1 VLWYKAWLETRAR
14 FLTLLATVTTLCGFF
29 VYHALGGLVPGWRL
43 GRDFDRLLF
52 VNQQILVF
60 LWIFGVVLLGMGG
73 IVREKANGTSSL
85 TLALPVSRARLVGIR
100 VGLGIIE
107 AIALGVAPWTAV
119 FIVSSLAGMPIL
131 ITQVGLY
138 LLLLVGGGLVYFA
151 AAVLVSSLVSGE
163 YTAPSVAFGVIL
175 LPTILSDAYLPLF
188 LNNRRLVT
196 GAFSVDTITFLL
208 SGHLPWLG
216 ILASLSAAGLLLWAS
231 ILVVQRREF

>member
-1 VLWYKAWLETRAR
+1 MLWYKAWLETRAR
-14 FLTLLATVTTLCGFF
+14 FLTLLATVTAVCGFF
-29 VYHALGGLVPGWRL
+29 VHHGLGDMTPGWRL
-43 GRDFDRLLF
+43 ERDFDRLLL

-73 IVREKANGTSSL
+73 IVREKAVGTSLL

-107 AIALGVAPWTAV
+107 AIALGVVPWTVV
-119 FIVSSLAGMPIL
+119 FLVSSRAGMPIL
-131 ITQVGLY
+131 ITQVALY

-151 AAVLVSSLVSGE
+151 VAVLVSSLVSGE
-163 YTAPSVAFGVIL
+163 YTAPSVAFVAIL
-175 LPTILSDAYLPLF
+175 LLTILSDAYLPLY

-196 GAFSVDTITFLL
+196 GAFSVDAITFLL

-216 ILASLSAAGLLLWAS
+216 ILASLFATGLLLWS
-231 ILVVQRREF
+231 SLTVVQRREF

>member
-1 VLWYKAWLETRAR
+1 MLWYKAWLETRAR
-14 FLTLLATVTTLCGFF
+14 FLTLLATVTALCGSF
-29 VYHALGGLVPGWRL
+29 VYHALGDLVPGWRL
-43 GRDFDRLLF
+43 ERDFDRLLL

-73 IVREKANGTSSL
+73 IVPEKAIGTSSL

-107 AIALGVAPWTAV
+107 AIALGVVPWTAV

-151 AAVLVSSLVSGE
+151 VAVLAGSLGLKRMRPREAKVLQQNRESRE
-163 YTAPSVAFGVIL
+163 KEECKEVQSWSLQTPEPSLPAPTRCRDL
-175 LPTILSDAYLPLF
+175 RLPRA
-188 LNNRRLVT
+188 RL
-196 GAFSVDTITFLL
+196 G
-208 SGHLPWLG
+208 
-216 ILASLSAAGLLLWAS
+216 GLEGTQLYRS
-231 ILVVQRREF
+231 

>member
-14 FLTLLATVTTLCGFF
+14 FLTLLATVTAVCGFF
-29 VYHALGGLVPGWRL
+29 IYHALGGLDPGWKL
-43 GRDFDRLLF
+43 ERDFDRLLL
-52 VNQQILVF
+52 VDQQILVF

-73 IVREKANGTSSL
+73 IVREKAIGTSSF
-85 TLALPVSRARLVGIR
+85 TLALPVSRARLVGVR

-107 AIALGVAPWTAV
+107 AVALGVVPWTAV

-163 YTAPSVAFGVIL
+163 YTAPSVAFGAIL
-175 LPTILSDAYLPLF
+175 LPTILGDPYLPLC

-196 GAFSVDTITFLL
+196 GAFSVDTITFHL

-231 ILVVQRREF
+231 IMVVQRREF

>member
-1 VLWYKAWLETRAR
+1 V
-14 FLTLLATVTTLCGFF
+14 CGFF
-29 VYHALGGLVPGWRL
+29 IYHAQGDMLPGWRL
-43 GRDFDRLLF
+43 ERDFDRLLLI
-52 VNQQILVF
+52 NQQILVF
-60 LWIFGVVLLGMGG
+60 LWIFSVVLLGMGG
-73 IVREKANGTSSL
+73 IVREKAIGTSSL

-107 AIALGVAPWTAV
+107 AVALGVVPWTAV

-163 YTAPSVAFGVIL
+163 YTAPCVAFGAIL
-175 LPTILSDAYLPLF
+175 LPTILSDAYLPLC

-196 GAFSVDTITFLL
+196 GSFSVDTITYLV

-216 ILASLSAAGLLLWAS
+216 ILASLFAAGLLLWAS
-231 ILVVQRREF
+231 ILVVQWREF

>member
-1 VLWYKAWLETRAR
+1 MLWYKAWLETRAR
-14 FLTLLATVTTLCGFF
+14 FLTLLATVTALCGFF
-29 VYHALGGLVPGWRL
+29 VYHALGDLVPGWRL
-43 GRDFDRLLF
+43 ERDFDRLLL

-73 IVREKANGTSSL
+73 IVREKAIGTSSL

-107 AIALGVAPWTAV
+107 AIALGVVPWTAV

-131 ITQVGLY
+131 ITQIGLY

-151 AAVLVSSLVSGE
+151 VAVLVSSLVSGE
-163 YTAPSVAFGVIL
+163 YTAPSVAFGAIL
-175 LPTILSDAYLPLF
+175 VPTVLSDPYLPLC

-208 SGHLPWLG
+208 SKHLPWLG

-231 ILVVQRREF
+231 IMVVQRREF

>member
-1 VLWYKAWLETRAR
+1 MLWYKAWLETRAR
-14 FLTLLATVTTLCGFF
+14 FLTLLATVTAVCGFF
-29 VYHALGGLVPGWRL
+29 IYHAQGDMLPGWRL
-43 GRDFDRLLF
+43 ERDFDRLLLI
-52 VNQQILVF
+52 NQQILVF
-60 LWIFGVVLLGMGG
+60 LWIFSVVLLGMGG
-73 IVREKANGTSSL
+73 IVREEAIGTSSL

-107 AIALGVAPWTAV
+107 AVALGVVPWTAV

-163 YTAPSVAFGVIL
+163 YTAPCVAFGAIL
-175 LPTILSDAYLPLF
+175 LPTILSDAYLPLC

-196 GAFSVDTITFLL
+196 GSFSVDTITYLV

-216 ILASLSAAGLLLWAS
+216 ILASLFAAGLLLWAS
-231 ILVVQRREF
+231 ILVAQRREF

>member
-1 VLWYKAWLETRAR
+1 MLWYKAWLETRAR
-14 FLTLLATVTTLCGFF
+14 FLTLLATVTALCGFF

-73 IVREKANGTSSL
+73 IVREKAIGTSSL
-85 TLALPVSRARLVGIR
+85 TLALPVSRTRLVGTR
-100 VGLGIIE
+100 VGLGTIE
-107 AIALGVAPWTAV
+107 AIALGVVPWTAV

-151 AAVLVSSLVSGE
+151 VAVLVSSLVSGE

-175 LPTILSDAYLPLF
+175 LPTILSDAYLPLC

-196 GAFSVDTITFLL
+196 GAFSVDTINFLL
-208 SGHLPWLG
+208 SRHLPWLG

-231 ILVVQRREF
+231 IMVVQRREF

>member
-1 VLWYKAWLETRAR
+1 MLWYKAWLETRAR
-14 FLTLLATVTTLCGFF
+14 FLTLLATVTAVCGFF
-29 VYHALGGLVPGWRL
+29 IYHAQGDILPGWRL
-43 GRDFDRLLF
+43 ERDFDRLLLI
-52 VNQQILVF
+52 NQQILVF

-73 IVREKANGTSSL
+73 IVREKAIGTSSL

-107 AIALGVAPWTAV
+107 AIALGVVPWTAV

-163 YTAPSVAFGVIL
+163 YTAPCVAFGAIL
-175 LPTILSDAYLPLF
+175 LPTILSDAYLPLC

-196 GAFSVDTITFLL
+196 GSFSVDTITFLV
-208 SGHLPWLG
+208 SVHLPWLG
-216 ILASLSAAGLLLWAS
+216 ILASLFAAGLLLWAS
-231 ILVVQRREF
+231 ILVVQWREF

>member
-14 FLTLLATVTTLCGFF
+14 FLTLLAIVTAVCGFF
-29 VYHALGGLVPGWRL
+29 VYHNQGDILPGWRQA
-43 GRDFDRLLF
+43 RDFNRLLF
-52 VNQQILVF
+52 VNQQLLVF

-73 IVREKANGTSSL
+73 IVREKAVGTSSL
-85 TLALPVSRARLVGIR
+85 TLSLPVSRARLMGVR
-100 VGLGIIE
+100 VGLGVIE
-107 AIALGVAPWTAV
+107 AIALGVAPWIVV
-119 FIVSSLAGMPIL
+119 FVVSSLAGRPIL
-131 ITQVGLY
+131 ITQVGFY

-163 YTAPSVAFGVIL
+163 YTAPSVAYGAIL

-196 GAFSVDTITFLL
+196 GGFSVDGITFVL
-208 SGHLPWLG
+208 SAHLPWLG
-216 ILASLSAAGLLLWAS
+216 LVASLSAAGLLLWAS

>member
-1 VLWYKAWLETRAR
+1 MLWYKAWLETRSR
-14 FLTLLATVTTLCGFF
+14 FLTLVATVTAVCGFF
-29 VYHALGGLVPGWRL
+29 IYHAQGDILPGWRQA
-43 GRDFDRLLF
+43 RDFNRLLL

-73 IVREKANGTSSL
+73 IVREKAIGTSSL
-85 TLALPVSRARLVGIR
+85 TLALPVSRTRLVGIR

-107 AIALGVAPWTAV
+107 AIALGVVPWTAV

-131 ITQVGLY
+131 ISQVGLY

-151 AAVLVSSLVSGE
+151 VAVLVSSVVSGE
-163 YTAPSVAFGVIL
+163 YTAPSVAYGAIL
-175 LPTILSDAYLPLF
+175 VPTILSDAYLPLC

-196 GAFSVDTITFLL
+196 GSFSVDTITFLL

-216 ILASLSAAGLLLWAS
+216 ILASLAAAGLLLWAS
-231 ILVVQRREF
+231 IMVVQRREF